1 MSEDKKKVVGIMIP
15 DECGKADKYEL
26 TAIMYYDE
34 SSVET
39 EKEYNVFITKED
51 YEANKPFTSIKS
63 NMNPTLLLFPD
74 DDNRGIGCFTYD
86 LVEAGL
92 IDSQDGMNAIV
103 VSEVVDQAYGKS
115 FSNNYLEQK
124 RINNHDASTYLYV
137 KYDFHA
143 IVSEEEWKEVE
154 KIRKEKSRV
163 VENRMYSNPYMG
175 DTKMVVGKNPSKY
188 IWGKLLRCS

>member
-15 DECGKADKYEL
+15 EECGKADKYEL

-34 SSVET
+34 SSIET
-39 EKEYNVFITKED
+39 EKEYKVFITKED

-92 IDSQDGMNAIV
+92 IDSQDGVNAIV
-103 VSEVVDQAYGKS
+103 VSEAVNASDTVWKS
-115 FSNNYLEQK
+115 NEVERENYL
-124 RINNHDASTYLYV
+124 AV
-137 KYDFHA
+137 KPKV
-143 IVSEEEWKEVE
+143 VSEVDNT
-154 KIRKEKSRV
+154 ISIEKS
-163 VENRMYSNPYMG
+163 E
-175 DTKMVVGKNPSKY
+175 
-188 IWGKLLRCS
+188 